1 MAGDGTARYGS
12 GQLGD
17 VTVHPDGTLE
27 PIRSYHGLFSLETH
41 PAPKLDIFAYYG
53 AEYNQREFYVS
64 PTGSLVGY
72 GTPNTSETGC
82 YALTIGSSTTLT
94 GNGGQRQPRRGER
107 LLAIH
112 PRSAGRHVR
121 LYLPLDQQP
130 QVRPACSTP
139 RPTAT
144 CRSTPGP
151 GVLSGTYGAANDFQ
165 GSGRATNGM
174 VHVSMRYYIP

>member
-17 VTVHPDGTLE
+17 VTTHPDGTLE
-27 PIRSYHGLFSLETH
+27 PLRNYHGLFSLETH

-53 AEYNQREFYVS
+53 AEYNQREYYVS

-94 GNGGQRQPRRGER
+94 GNGVSGSTGSVSGCSPSTRDLQEGMFGFVYRAISSPKYGRLQYSATYSYLQRV
-107 LLAIH
+107 AW
-112 PRSAGRHVR
+112 
-121 LYLPLDQQP
+121 
-130 QVRPACSTP
+130 T
-139 RPTAT
+139 
-144 CRSTPGP
+144 

-174 VHVSMRYYIP
+174 VHIGMRYYIP